1 MHAIEGEPFVFIFKI
16 LEKILRILES
26 IYIFENLQAH
36 KSMELLKIIV
46 FPNKTRPV
54 SWNITIFRSFL

>member
-1 MHAIEGEPFVFIFKI
+1 MHVIEGEPFVFIFKI

-46 FPNKTRPV
+46 FPN
-54 SWNITIFRSFL
+54 